1 MHAQSCPTVCD
12 PMDCRLP
19 GSSVHGIFQERI
31 LQWVAISYSRGSSQ
45 PRNWTC
51 VSCIGRRI
59 FYQYATWDSLWK
71 QNQDTI
77 PSERALSWRPVHA
90 KLIENGSER
99 NVAVSGTS
107 LVVQWLTLLS
117 QCRGHRFDPWLGN
130 WGLTWLM
137 VGPKEKK
144 KTYSSMKGVSSLD
157 LHSAL
162 AKSCSGHFD
171 ASILWVHLPIHM
183 RHWQTSVTHH
193 PAFLMFYTVSV

>member
-1 MHAQSCPTVCD
+1 MGITIGEPQQDFLTSILIWKQMRAMHAQSCPTLCD

-31 LQWVAISYSRGSSQ
+31 LEWVAISYSRGSSQ
-45 PRNWTC
+45 PRNWTRI
-51 VSCIGRRI
+51 STIGRWI
-59 FYQYATWDSLWK
+59 LYQYATWDSLWK

-77 PSERALSWRPVHA
+77 PSGLALSRRPVHA

-107 LVVQWLTLLS
+107 LVVQWLTPLS

-137 VGPKEKK
+137 LLLL
-144 KTYSSMKGVSSLD
+144 S
-157 LHSAL
+157 HF
-162 AKSCSGHFD
+162 SCVR
-171 ASILWVHLPIHM
+171 LC
-183 RHWQTSVTHH
+183 VT
-193 PAFLMFYTVSV
+193 P